1 MTNRALNELTA
12 MEALAGMASGE
23 FSSEDITEA
32 CLDRIEAREET
43 VQAWVHIDRDQA
55 LEQARAKGSRARCRR
70 SNRSIAWYSSCTQG
84 YLRYARYADGERQ

>member
-55 LEQARAKGSRARCRR
+55 LEQARAKDRERAAGAP
-70 SNRSIAWYSSCTQG
+70 IG
-84 YLRYARYADGERQ
+84 P